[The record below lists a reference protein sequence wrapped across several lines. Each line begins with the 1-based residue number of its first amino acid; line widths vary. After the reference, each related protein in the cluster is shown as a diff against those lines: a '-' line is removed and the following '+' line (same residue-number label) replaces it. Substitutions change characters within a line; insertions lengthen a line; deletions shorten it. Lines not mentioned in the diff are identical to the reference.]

1 MVPLKKL
8 ELSQTELLVL
18 KELIAGLPICEKPFL
33 EIAKKHNLSQEEV
46 FEAIK
51 SLFQKKVITRL
62 GITLRHNLA
71 GIEGNAMVAWKVEEE
86 KAEKVGQAL
95 AQRPYI
101 SHCYLRKTYPD
112 WPYNLY
118 TMVHGKSREEVLSL
132 IKGISEEFGLKEYEV
147 LFTQKEIVRKHAR
160 YDLTL

>member
-1 MVPLKKL
+1 MKK
-8 ELSQTELLVL
+8 EVLSEKEWLVL
-18 KELIAGLPICEKPFL
+18 KDLIKGLPFCEKPFL
-33 EIAKKHNLSQEEV
+33 EIAKKHHLSQEEV
-46 FEAIK
+46 LEVIK
-51 SLFQKKVITRL
+51 SLFKKKVITRL

-71 GIEGNAMVAWKVEEE
+71 GIEGNAMVAWKVDEE
-86 KAEKVGQAL
+86 KAEEIGKLL

-118 TMVHGKSREEVLSL
+118 TMVHGKSREEVLSM
-132 IKGISEEFGLKEYEV
+132 IKGIAEEFEIKDYEV

-160 YDLTL
+160 YDLDL

>member
-1 MVPLKKL
+1 MKKV
-8 ELSQTELLVL
+8 ELSQTEWLVL
-18 KELIAGLPICEKPFL
+18 KELIDGLLICEKPFL

-51 SLFQKKVITRL
+51 SLLQKRVITRL

-86 KAEKVGQAL
+86 RAEEVGQAL

-118 TMVHGKSREEVLSL
+118 TMVHGKSREEVLSVV
-132 IKGISEEFGLKEYEV
+132 KEISEEFGLKEYEI
-147 LFTQKEIVRKHAR
+147 LFTQREIVRKHAK
-160 YDLTL
+160 YALTL